1 MNLRY
6 MDRDTTTAIK
16 GIALIFMFIHHF
28 YNFPEFY
35 IEGISFPWVESFTN
49 LTYALLKM
57 CVALFAFLTG
67 YFYAFNSQRTW
78 RYSFRK
84 ISDLYV
90 CYWLVYLPMLLFA
103 VLTGCYEFSLY
114 SFAFELAG
122 LKLPFMVFCWYI
134 EFYCCTM
141 LLLQLLAHRENNPVE
156 DILWLLILPVVLTS
170 VLSGMYLEGFLN
182 GVILHIRDWFP
193 SVVSGFLC
201 AKYGIFEKLFERNVS
216 RCRNTLGKI
225 FIWVS
230 MLATAAV
237 GRYWWSYLYFG
248 SMYLRS
254 GEYPIMLSSDF
265 FLVPLFVYG
274 AARLLQY
281 IRNTSVMKFLQQ
293 LGKYSLHMW
302 FLHCIFFN
310 VCNSITQP
318 VLYWPKNPVLV
329 VLWGLLLCYVP
340 AVLLDKLI
348 APANKL
354 KNRFL

>member
-1 MNLRY
+1 MVWKTGKDCLFMNLRY
-6 MDRDTTTAIK
+6 MDRDTTAAIK

-28 YNFPEFY
+28 YNFPDFY

-156 DILWLLILPVVLTS
+156 DILWLLILPAAWLAVALQYRIRRRFRRADS
-170 VLSGMYLEGFLN
+170 PNALALSLWQDVEGLCRVTGTTPPEMLEELAN
-182 GVILHIRDWFP
+182 R
-193 SVVSGFLC
+193 
-201 AKYGIFEKLFERNVS
+201 AKYSRHTLSERELEAFTQWLARERGS
-216 RCRNTLGKI
+216 LPLHRRFFCR
-225 FIWVS
+225 
-230 MLATAAV
+230 
-237 GRYWWSYLYFG
+237 YF
-248 SMYLRS
+248 R
-254 GEYPIMLSSDF
+254 
-265 FLVPLFVYG
+265 
-274 AARLLQY
+274 A
-281 IRNTSVMKFLQQ
+281 
-293 LGKYSLHMW
+293 
-302 FLHCIFFN
+302 
-310 VCNSITQP
+310 
-318 VLYWPKNPVLV
+318 
-329 VLWGLLLCYVP
+329 LW
-340 AVLLDKLI
+340 
-348 APANKL
+348 
-354 KNRFL
+354 